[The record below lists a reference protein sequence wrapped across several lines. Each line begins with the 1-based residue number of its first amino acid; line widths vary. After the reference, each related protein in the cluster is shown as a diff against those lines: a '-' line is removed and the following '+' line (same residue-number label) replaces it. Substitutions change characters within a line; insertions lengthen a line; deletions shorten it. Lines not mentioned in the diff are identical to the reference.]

1 MVMGTDRTLAAQL
14 QSPPGAS
21 PLQGPSQHRWAHVCG
36 SGRSIAMDMP
46 GAGGPLK
53 MSGAATTPEVQ
64 YFKSP
69 EHVVDSAS
77 LRGHQSWGHHGQGD
91 APTWASFCET

>member
-21 PLQGPSQHRWAHVCG
+21 PLQGPSQHRWAHVCMWLWQWQEHG
-36 SGRSIAMDMP
+36 HGHGDARCS
-46 GAGGPLK
+46 GPLK
-53 MSGAATTPEVQ
+53 MPGAATTPEVK

-77 LRGHQSWGHHGQGD
+77 LRGHQS
-91 APTWASFCET
+91 